1 MENVRQ
7 RKALGIKREA
17 WVGSLSMVYLVQHF
31 APFVVR
37 YYIAVVAGK
46 LWRFGRNMGIVW
58 VFRGDKSEEHG
69 SYARALQIDMEETK
83 GRHEA
88 LAIFLCVIIWTVYRC
103 ASDFHVEQVAEN

>member
-1 MENVRQ
+1 LENVRQ

-17 WVGSLSMVYLVQHF
+17 WVGSLSMVYLDQHF

-88 LAIFLCVIIWTVYRC
+88 LAIF
-103 ASDFHVEQVAEN
+103 